1 MTAPVL
7 VTGHQGLVGSHVARL
22 LAGAGLEVLGVS
34 RRAESGGLVKAFAID
49 LAEPEALAALERLGP
64 LQAVVHCAASFPAVF
79 GSAESEAIAA
89 RNRAM
94 DEAVIALCRLR
105 GARLVYCSS
114 SSVYADLTSDPV
126 IEAAPLSQAAGY
138 VGEKIWAE
146 QEIRRQLDSYAILR
160 ICAPYGPGQATRTVL
175 KIFVERAL
183 RGEDLLFFGTGSRE
197 QDFVHAHDVALAAQA
212 ALARPRVNGIFNVS
226 GGRPISM
233 RGLGDLVNAVV
244 AKGALAV
251 RAAGQPDPQDGYYA
265 RFDGAAALAGLGW
278 RATVTL
284 EEGVADMARQLSG
297 SAHAARAD
305 L

>member
-22 LAGAGLEVLGVS
+22 LSGAGVEVLGVS
-34 RRAESGGLVKAFAID
+34 RGARSEGPVKALAID
-49 LAEPEALAALERLGP
+49 LAEPCALAALERLGP
-64 LQAVVHCAASFPAVF
+64 LRAVVHCAASFPAVF
-79 GSAESEAIAA
+79 DTAESDVIAA

-94 DEAVIALCRLR
+94 DETVVALCRLR

-114 SSVYADLTSDPV
+114 SSVYADLTSEPV
-126 IEAAPLSQAAGY
+126 TEAAPLSQAGGY

-146 QEIRRQLDSYAILR
+146 QEIRRQLDSHAILR

-175 KIFVERAL
+175 RIFVERAL
-183 RGEDLLFFGTGSRE
+183 QGQDLLFFGTGARE
-197 QDFVHAHDVALAAQA
+197 QDFVHAHDVALAVQA
-212 ALARPRVNGIFNVS
+212 ALARPDINGVFNVS

-233 RGLGDLVNAVV
+233 RGLGELVNAVV
-244 AKGALAV
+244 AHGALAV
-251 RAAGQPDPQDGYYA
+251 RAAGRPDPQDGFYA

-284 EEGVADMARQLSG
+284 EEGVADMARRLSG